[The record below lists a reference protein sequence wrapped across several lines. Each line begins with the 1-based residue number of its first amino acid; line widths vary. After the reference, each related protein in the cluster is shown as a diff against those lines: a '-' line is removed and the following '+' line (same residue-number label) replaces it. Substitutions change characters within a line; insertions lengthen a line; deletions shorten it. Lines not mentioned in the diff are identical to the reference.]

1 MPEFAFTPLADQED
15 VLDGMI
21 LGHID
26 ITGKSGSATTRSPR
40 VPDGGLGILL
50 LPAVVDLLDGV
61 AGLLRRGRGRFT
73 CSDAGVTFR
82 LKDRVL
88 TMRRM
93 FTVLDESSPHA
104 VAEALG
110 TAAQRLSDSHLPGI
124 KAPTEDTTVAED
136 GTIEYVDYR
145 IRLPEAIAAFQD
157 ARRSLTG

>member
-1 MPEFAFTPLADQED
+1 MPEFAFTPLAGQED
-15 VLDGMI
+15 VLDGMF

-40 VPDGGLGILL
+40 DPDGGMGILL

-82 LKDRVL
+82 QKERVL
-88 TMRRM
+88 MIRRM
-93 FTVLDESSPHA
+93 FTVLDDSSPQA
-104 VAEALG
+104 VAESLG
-110 TAAQRLSDSHLPGI
+110 TAAQRLSDSHLSGI
-124 KAPTEDTTVAED
+124 KAPTEDTTVTED

-145 IRLPEAIAAFQD
+145 YRLPEAIAAFQD
-157 ARRSLTG
+157 VRRSLTG